1 MRSRDALYRA
11 LRAQRGSWYETQIL
25 RGPAVYGDNVAE
37 PYAKGI
43 HSLELEL
50 ALFDD
55 DGPQIGIAR
64 AAKCRMEIE
73 ETKDNW
79 PRGASFI
86 IRTRLHDE
94 ACTQASG
101 WMSLGVFFTDQRKP
115 DPFGT
120 LTITAYDGMLLLEQ
134 SWTDKAELPSQ
145 WPITA
150 AAAAALL
157 EEATGVELEN
167 PELLDDTTPFIGL
180 NTTSTAREVWSD
192 IAAALGCNLQ
202 MTSEGRLRLIPFA
215 ALPDGYRGA
224 VADLAIADVAIVDTT
239 GGEPSGEYAPLGLDV
254 TTVGTGSSLP
264 AITGVEL
271 RTETGAV
278 ARAGDTSGYVLK
290 GVCNFSD
297 SAAAAL
303 CLSRVRGLAYRPF
316 DCTDAYIDP
325 AFEPGELVELNGVI
339 YQIMVMEW
347 TLCAKPTADLSAP
360 YEEELEHEYAV
371 QTSAGRALRIAIS
384 ESRRESAEQLQTFI
398 TGSYAADLSAIRGQI
413 DGKAETWYQAGDPA
427 ADWTDAQKTEH
438 TGDLWYRTGDG
449 VTLRYSGSAWVQMDV
464 PDAVFDKI
472 DGKAQIFTAQPAPPY
487 NVGDLWFGG
496 AGADIMTCVRARSTG
511 SYTASDWQK
520 YNKYTD
526 DTAANAVAED
536 LDENYMT
543 ATDTQSAIEQTAL
556 SIRQNVAS
564 TYVSNVKLA
573 EQLSGYSPTNA
584 IDAKFSTKAEAK
596 ASADALKSEIK
607 LTDDTLTLAF
617 SQLRADT
624 DAAVNAMSYYIRY
637 KDGVVIIGKTDS
649 PTSIRISNQQIALYY
664 GEDVISY
671 WNQERQYTPKA
682 LQIPQGGSFTLGS
695 TLFQPRSSGNLSFMW
710 VGD

>member
-224 VADLAIADVAIVDTT
+224 ASV
-239 GGEPSGEYAPLGLDV
+239 
-254 TTVGTGSSLP
+254 
-264 AITGVEL
+264 
-271 RTETGAV
+271 
-278 ARAGDTSGYVLK
+278 
-290 GVCNFSD
+290 
-297 SAAAAL
+297 
-303 CLSRVRGLAYRPF
+303 
-316 DCTDAYIDP
+316 
-325 AFEPGELVELNGVI
+325 
-339 YQIMVMEW
+339 
-347 TLCAKPTADLSAP
+347 
-360 YEEELEHEYAV
+360 
-371 QTSAGRALRIAIS
+371 
-384 ESRRESAEQLQTFI
+384 
-398 TGSYAADLSAIRGQI
+398 
-413 DGKAETWYQAGDPA
+413 
-427 ADWTDAQKTEH
+427 
-438 TGDLWYRTGDG
+438 
-449 VTLRYSGSAWVQMDV
+449 
-464 PDAVFDKI
+464 
-472 DGKAQIFTAQPAPPY
+472 TAQPRPSCCLQP
-487 NVGDLWFGG
+487 
-496 AGADIMTCVRARSTG
+496 SP
-511 SYTASDWQK
+511 
-520 YNKYTD
+520 
-526 DTAANAVAED
+526 
-536 LDENYMT
+536 
-543 ATDTQSAIEQTAL
+543 QTAFCWRRNKRRRL
-556 SIRQNVAS
+556 SQAS
-564 TYVSNVKLA
+564 FPAPALRTSSFAGQPGGWSNERRTA
-573 EQLSGYSPTNA
+573 PLSG
-584 IDAKFSTKAEAK
+584 
-596 ASADALKSEIK
+596 
-607 LTDDTLTLAF
+607 
-617 SQLRADT
+617 
-624 DAAVNAMSYYIRY
+624 
-637 KDGVVIIGKTDS
+637 
-649 PTSIRISNQQIALYY
+649 IA
-664 GEDVISY
+664 
-671 WNQERQYTPKA
+671 R
-682 LQIPQGGSFTLGS
+682 
-695 TLFQPRSSGNLSFMW
+695 
-710 VGD
+710 